1 MFGPENE
8 GVEYGADDE
17 GCGEGGVP
25 FVADV
30 AVESK
35 DVFESEIG
43 DGDEDDVEA
52 DDDEGA
58 DGEIGNDGWCQS
70 IKDFASIEHPKEEQY
85 VDGVEESYM

>member
-1 MFGPENE
+1 MVFGPENE

-58 DGEIGNDGWCQS
+58 DGEIGNNVAFDVVEG
-70 IKDFASIEHPKEEQY
+70 FASVKHTKKKA
-85 VDGVEESYM
+85 